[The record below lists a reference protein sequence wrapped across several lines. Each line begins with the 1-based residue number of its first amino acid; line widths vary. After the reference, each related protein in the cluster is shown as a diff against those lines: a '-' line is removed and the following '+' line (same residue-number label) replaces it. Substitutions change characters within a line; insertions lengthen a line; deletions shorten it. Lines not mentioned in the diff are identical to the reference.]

1 LGKARLSEIL
11 ESMRKIIFG
20 FCVIFSV
27 SCGENKAPE
36 NITPQD
42 LPVLGNGPIPSFG
55 FINQNGDTVTE
66 KNVDGKIYVA
76 DFFFTTCPTI
86 CPKMKNE
93 MLRVQDAYRDDDR
106 VMILSHTIDP
116 EHDTKQVLKE
126 FADRLEIKGN
136 QWHFLTGDKDSIY
149 SMAERY
155 MISAVEDAS
164 APGGFVHSG
173 AFILVDGQRQIRGYY
188 NGTSPQSVDSMIVD
202 MKGLLR

>member
-1 LGKARLSEIL
+1 MKNILLGI
-11 ESMRKIIFG
+11 G
-20 FCVIFSV
+20 CVIFLV

-93 MLRVQDAYRDDDR
+93 MLRVQEAYQNDER

-136 QWHFLTGDKDSIY
+136 QWQFLTGDKDSIY

-155 MISAVEDAS
+155 MISAVEDPS

-188 NGTSPQSVDSMIVD
+188 NGTSPQSVDSMIID
-202 MKGLLR
+202 MKGLLK